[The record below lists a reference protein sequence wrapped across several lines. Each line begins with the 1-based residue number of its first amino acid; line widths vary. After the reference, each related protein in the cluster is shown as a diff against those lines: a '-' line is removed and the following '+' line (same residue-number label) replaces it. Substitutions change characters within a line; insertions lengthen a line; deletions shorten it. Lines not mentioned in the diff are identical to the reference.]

1 EGDAMERN
9 STHTGN
15 GMEPQ
20 PLRWGRHKRVQ
31 HCVSFTPDLHDW
43 LTREMVAS
51 KLSFSEV
58 VNRELQKQHD
68 LRAQLAALTGKNAWQ
83 PTAVFQVLLEQ
94 HGQKVSK
101 TLDGAVQQLGEQHRA
116 LKVLGAM
123 VDMLARIAMSPE
135 QFTRWERGVFG
146 VERSKA

>member
-1 EGDAMERN
+1 MERN

-15 GMEPQ
+15 GMESQ

-31 HCVSFTPDLHDW
+31 HCVSFVPDLHDW

-58 VNRELQKQHD
+58 VNRELKKQHD
-68 LRAQLAALTGKNAWQ
+68 LREQLSALTGKDAEEQ
-83 PTAVFQVLLEQ
+83 TPVFQVLLEQ

-101 TLDGAVQQLGEQHRA
+101 TIDGAVKQIGEQNSA
-116 LKVLGAM
+116 LKVIGAM
-123 VDMLARIAMSPE
+123 VEMFARIAMSPE
-135 QFTRWERGVFG
+135 QFNRWERGVFG
-146 VERSKA
+146 AERSKA